1 MQLKVNDGEAIE
13 NTLKY
18 GKISGWKVDQDGFEL
33 GGAVIGL
40 FRFDETEFT
49 KETALMVTESNPI
62 GYFEFDRVPVGNWVI
77 REIAA
82 PEAFVLSEETFPV
95 EITED
100 GQTIEITMEN
110 QIIRGTVETTK
121 VDADFPENTLSG
133 AIFEVYADVDH
144 NGEFDPDIDKLAGEL
159 AESEGGIYQLKDLQY
174 GDYFLHE
181 KEAPEFFQ
189 RDEGY
194 YPFSITENGAIVRV
208 ETEAGVGFLNHAQ
221 TGSLKVVKTAD
232 DDKIEG
238 RTFKITGA
246 DFMGNAYEQEFQT
259 DENGEINVTLRV
271 GEYTVS
277 EVAGED
283 AEQYILPD
291 DQTVEIQA
299 GETVT
304 VAMHNKLVPEVPTVP
319 QTGDSPWMPAVLIGL
334 SALALLAGGGLLAM
348 HLVGKK
354 KRSAGGDDRDQNT
367 R

>member
-1 MQLKVNDGEAIE
+1 MNLTRYLLAI
-13 NTLKY
+13 
-18 GKISGWKVDQDGFEL
+18 
-33 GGAVIGL
+33 GAV
-40 FRFDETEFT
+40 
-49 KETALMVTESNPI
+49 
-62 GYFEFDRVPVGNWVI
+62 
-77 REIAA
+77 REIAP

-100 GQTIEITMEN
+100 GQTIEITMKTKSSG
-110 QIIRGTVETTK
+110 GTVETTK

-144 NGEFDPDIDKLAGEL
+144 NGEFDPDIDKLAGEM
-159 AESEGGIYQLKDLQY
+159 AESEGGVYQLKDLCT
-174 GDYFLHE
+174 E
-181 KEAPEFFQ
+181 ITSCMRREAPEFFQ

-208 ETEAGVGFLNHAQ
+208 ETEAGVGFFNHAQ

-238 RTFKITGA
+238 RTFKITGT

-299 GETVT
+299 AKPSPWRCTTSWCRKFPLFRRLGT
-304 VAMHNKLVPEVPTVP
+304 A
-319 QTGDSPWMPAVLIGL
+319 PWMPAVLIGL
-334 SALALLAGGGLLAM
+334 SVLAVLSGWRGLLSCA
-348 HLVGKK
+348 L
-354 KRSAGGDDRDQNT
+354 
-367 R
+367 